1 MFYGGIHGL
10 SLSELQEFILDMD
23 SVFAHGLQGTFN
35 LKHLN
40 SHLCQAWKQFDSTSR
55 MAWTLK
61 IMRWQVTCGKF
72 WQLFFSQIVKVLNF
86 DNVDKFWFHQRRTSR
101 NFTRELKDL
110 RLKSHGY
117 DFGQLWFWSCPKSWS
132 QLPPQ
137 GHLQHLLG
145 GKKKLRLLDW
155 VLEVSYWTFCW
166 DASNLGSNVNM
177 SECNLSFQT
186 PSCRSGQAAWAG
198 HLELCRKVSQNWSR
212 NHLLILLSLP
222 FPLSRVFCPWND
234 GSLRSLVLNS
244 LENIG
249 LCRGWLR
256 DCCGLRDSLQE
267 MRQVSLTAGLMTRWI
282 LVCSLLCQLH
292 DFMLE

>member
-1 MFYGGIHGL
+1 MISRTLPGSKGSSRRVTPGMFYGGIHGL

-110 RLKSHGY
+110 RLKSHGC
-117 DFGQLWFWSCPKSWS
+117 DFGAVQNHGHNCLHKAICNICWVERRNFGFWIGCWRCLIEPFVEM
-132 QLPPQ
+132 
-137 GHLQHLLG
+137 LQ
-145 GKKKLRLLDW
+145 
-155 VLEVSYWTFCW
+155 
-166 DASNLGSNVNM
+166 
-177 SECNLSFQT
+177 
-186 PSCRSGQAAWAG
+186 
-198 HLELCRKVSQNWSR
+198 
-212 NHLLILLSLP
+212 I
-222 FPLSRVFCPWND
+222 
-234 GSLRSLVLNS
+234 
-244 LENIG
+244 
-249 LCRGWLR
+249 
-256 DCCGLRDSLQE
+256 
-267 MRQVSLTAGLMTRWI
+267 
-282 LVCSLLCQLH
+282 
-292 DFMLE
+292 